1 MRNSMRL
8 SAATPGVPLGHRLL
22 HRDCAAHRIDDTGK
36 FHQHP
41 VAGGLDDAAVV
52 LSDLRIEELA
62 AQRFEAFERV
72 FLIRPHQPVQRRAAI
87 QNCSSAPER
96 PTRRWRKADSTVGP
110 PCERVGLSGRNVD
123 VAVQSATH

>member
-1 MRNSMRL
+1 MPMRSSMRL
-8 SAATPGVPLGHRLL
+8 STPTPVLRSL
-22 HRDCAAHRIDDTGK
+22 HRDRAAHRIDDAGK
-36 FHQHP
+36 LHQHP

-96 PTRRWRKADSTVGP
+96 PTRRWRKAVSVKWVGD
-110 PCERVGLSGRNVD
+110 RKRYAIGL
-123 VAVQSATH
+123 